1 MSDFLFILLI
11 IFIIFGVFRRYIFF
25 FLMTAL
31 SKKVFKEMNKM
42 NERQSGFNQQQNPQ
56 QNQQQPTQKEQV
68 KSKSNKGVSDD
79 HGEYVDFEEVKD

>member
-42 NERQSGFNQQQNPQ
+42 QERQSGFNQQQNPQ
-56 QNQQQPTQKEQV
+56 QPTPKEQV

-79 HGEYVDFEEVKD
+79 HGEYVDFEEVKDW

>member
-42 NERQSGFNQQQNPQ
+42 QERQSGFNQQQN
-56 QNQQQPTQKEQV
+56 QQQTAQQEKV
-68 KSKSNKGVSDD
+68 KSKSNKGVSND

>member
-42 NERQSGFNQQQNPQ
+42 QERQSGFNQQQNPP
-56 QNQQQPTQKEQV
+56 QPTPKEQV

>member
-1 MSDFLFILLI
+1 MSDFFFVILI
-11 IFIIFGVFRRYIFF
+11 IFIVFGVFRRYIFF

-42 NERQSGFNQQQNPQ
+42 QDRQSGFNQQQ
-56 QNQQQPTQKEQV
+56 QQQAPIQEPLKG
-68 KSKSNKGVSDD
+68 KSNKGVSGD